1 MSSAL
6 DTNLQYFNTFGL
18 NAGSL
23 YVMETAQFA
32 TKKLENVRAR
42 EEVIVTSTS
51 LSEDA
56 RCKFYHLHSTK
67 CDGKG
72 IVCDKDSFCVPKT
85 HKCKRRHVHTYFGL
99 F

>member
-1 MSSAL
+1 
-6 DTNLQYFNTFGL
+6 
-18 NAGSL
+18 
-23 YVMETAQFA
+23 MEMAKFA
-32 TKKLENVRAR
+32 KKKKTKSVRTG
-42 EEVIVTSTS
+42 EEDIVTSTS

-99 F
+99 FYPEPLVMLEVNINYIIVTIHEDI